1 MSNWESSNQ
10 HTLRKAEMT
19 YYGKTLSGIRNAL
32 TELSQLVF
40 MSPAYVTLLEEL
52 LATVASLCKYEA
64 VRGSVRSWR
73 GHLEALQRLVIS
85 CGGLINLDRE
95 IADWLSGL

>member
-1 MSNWESSNQ
+1 
-10 HTLRKAEMT
+10 MT

-40 MSPAYVTLLEEL
+40 MSPSYVTLLEEL